1 MKRFRPYLV
10 LALALLITLS
20 ATGISVSLH
29 RCCGTIQGFSLFGNH
44 DECKMAKKPIPQDC
58 SGKPHSDYQSE
69 PCCDN
74 QQISFKASEELC
86 PAIAKTHVKKGSQ
99 NFDVLFFY
107 TLLKNGFGIA
117 GTANDNTEKPSPGLF
132 ITEAIILLLQQ
143 FRI

>member
-1 MKRFRPYLV
+1 MKLFRPYLV

-20 ATGISVSLH
+20 ATGISISLH
-29 RCCGTIQGFSLFGNH
+29 KCCGTIQGFSLFGNH
-44 DECKMAKKPIPQDC
+44 EECEMAKKPASQDC
-58 SGKPHSDYQSE
+58 PVKSLSNIQKQ

-74 QQISFKASEELC
+74 QQISFQSLEKSYSAAAKIQVKESE
-86 PAIAKTHVKKGSQ
+86 Q

-107 TLLKNGFGIA
+107 TLFKNWFGSSE
-117 GTANDNTEKPSPGLF
+117 TEDNAEKPSPGLF